1 MLEIKDLVA
10 GYNNVPI
17 LKNLNI
23 SANSGDITVVIGPNG
38 AGKSTLLKT
47 ISGLIPT
54 SEGSIKFDG
63 NEISKMPPDEIVK
76 LGIIHVPEGRM
87 IFNRL
92 TVSEN
97 LLMGAFQQS
106 NANKKKEDFDRVLQL
121 FPILSKRLNQLGGTL
136 SGGEQQMLAIGRGLM
151 SSPKLLMLDEPS
163 LGIAPIIVEQIF
175 NLIIEIKKAG
185 VSILMVEQNASKAL
199 NTADFG
205 YVLELGNLQKS
216 GPSISLLNDNDI
228 KKYYLGM

>member
-1 MLEIKDLVA
+1 
-10 GYNNVPI
+10 
-17 LKNLNI
+17 
-23 SANSGDITVVIGPNG
+23 
-38 AGKSTLLKT
+38 
-47 ISGLIPT
+47 
-54 SEGSIKFDG
+54 
-63 NEISKMPPDEIVK
+63 
-76 LGIIHVPEGRM
+76 
-87 IFNRL
+87 
-92 TVSEN
+92 
-97 LLMGAFQQS
+97 
-106 NANKKKEDFDRVLQL
+106 
-121 FPILSKRLNQLGGTL
+121 
-136 SGGEQQMLAIGRGLM
+136 MLAIGRGLM

-228 KKYYLGM
+228 KKYYLGV

>member
-54 SEGSIKFDG
+54 SKGSIKFDG

-228 KKYYLGM
+228 KKYYLGV

>member
-1 MLEIKDLVA
+1 MLEIENLVA
-10 GYNNVPI
+10 GYNNIPI
-17 LKNLNI
+17 LNSINI
-23 SANSGDITVVIGPNG
+23 TANSGNITVVIGPNG

-54 SEGSIKFDG
+54 SSGSIKFDG
-63 NEISKMPPDEIVK
+63 EDISKKPPDEIVK

-106 NANKKKEDFDRVLQL
+106 STNKKKEDFDRVLHL
-121 FPILSKRLNQLGGTL
+121 FPILSQRLGQLGGTL

-151 SSPKLLMLDEPS
+151 STPKLLMLDEPS

-175 NLIIEIKKAG
+175 NLIDEIKKTG

-199 NTADFG
+199 KAADFG
-205 YVLELGNLQKS
+205 YVLELGNLQTS
-216 GPSISLLNDNDI
+216 GPSISLLNDKDI
-228 KKYYLGM
+228 KKYYLGL

>member
-1 MLEIKDLVA
+1 MLEIENLVA

-17 LKNLNI
+17 LNSINI
-23 SANSGDITVVIGPNG
+23 TANSGNITVVIGPNG

-54 SEGSIKFDG
+54 SSGSIKFDG
-63 NEISKMPPDEIVK
+63 EDISKKPPDEIVK

-106 NANKKKEDFDRVLQL
+106 STNKKKEDFDRVLHL
-121 FPILSKRLNQLGGTL
+121 FPILSQRLGQLGGTL

-151 SSPKLLMLDEPS
+151 STPKLLMLDEPS

-175 NLIIEIKKAG
+175 NLIDEIKKTG

-199 NTADFG
+199 KAADFG
-205 YVLELGNLQKS
+205 YVLELGNLQTS
-216 GPSISLLNDNDI
+216 GPSISLLNDKDI
-228 KKYYLGM
+228 KKYYLGL